1 VTVGFETPF
10 LLVVEGER
18 MGRRRGREWK
28 RRKAGRSSLVG
39 QTLESLAH
47 ETKGG
52 GREISTFLYG

>member
-1 VTVGFETPF
+1 MTVWLETPF

-18 MGRRRGREWK
+18 MGRRRGRERK

-52 GREISTFLYG
+52 GREMPTLL